1 MGSFLNPFLGV
12 VLKNTTDQPITKD
25 LEIKLINI
33 RAVNLF
39 LNRNNFKFRFEN
51 KKFKVEIDNNLKQLI
66 LSTF

>member
-39 LNRNNFKFRFEN
+39 LNRNYFKFRFEN